1 MSGEIPMPSAPT
13 EEAVKLARDFIDHHN
28 GERMRAYREEADAMK
43 RDLARRVDAL
53 VEAKVRE
60 ATRAAAERAG
70 RDAKGGEKEA
80 TQGTCS
86 RCGYLAMPPAC
97 TKCYSPYP
105 APAPRDGER
114 AAKGNNEGG
123 PRG

>member
-60 ATRAAAERAG
+60 ALDLVCSCKN
-70 RDAKGGEKEA
+70 RDCECDAPHDDEIVIARVMGKEA
-80 TQGTCS
+80 T
-86 RCGYLAMPPAC
+86 
-97 TKCYSPYP
+97 
-105 APAPRDGER
+105 
-114 AAKGNNEGG
+114 
-123 PRG
+123 